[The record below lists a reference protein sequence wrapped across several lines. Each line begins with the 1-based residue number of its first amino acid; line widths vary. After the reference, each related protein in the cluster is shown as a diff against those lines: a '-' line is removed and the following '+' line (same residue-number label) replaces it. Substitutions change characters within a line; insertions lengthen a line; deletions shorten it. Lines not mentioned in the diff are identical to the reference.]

1 MSAGGVGFPDCSIQI
16 MLLSELH
23 RAMGPAIIKCSAR
36 SQEYDLRTVALSYG
50 VVVKGPSLGACLLLA
65 IVQAMTECTFHEQV
79 TVRAGSITRMLPC
92 SQNSSLSEAVIRFML
107 LHSSVRRAR
116 CR

>member
-1 MSAGGVGFPDCSIQI
+1 
-16 MLLSELH
+16 
-23 RAMGPAIIKCSAR
+23 MGPAIIKCSAR

-50 VVVKGPSLGACLLLA
+50 VVVKGPSLGASLLLA

-79 TVRAGSITRMLPC
+79 TVGAGSITRMLPC
-92 SQNSSLSEAVIRFML
+92 SQNSLSEAIRCML